1 MSILQHVGVGHEN
14 GGNSGR
20 YPWGSGENPYQNSA
34 GFLARIE
41 KYKHDGL
48 NEVEQAQALST
59 PHVKIS
65 TGKLRSMI
73 AIAKDQERQNEYV
86 KAKHLR
92 EKDWS
97 YNAIAK
103 ELGYKNDS
111 SVRHL
116 LDYNKKH
123 KQSAAAATA
132 DHLKK
137 EVDEKKLLSVGIGTE
152 LQLGVSRT
160 KMDEALFRLQ
170 TQGYN
175 VYNTAVRQATNPQQ
189 QTKMLILTTPE
200 KKYKDAYDSA
210 NIRFLDD
217 DKTSHDN
224 GKTFTDTIKYPKSLD
239 SKRVA
244 IRYAED
250 GGKQKDGIIEIRR
263 GVKDLSLYDEN
274 SHKGG
279 KYAQCRILVDDKAY
293 LKGIAMYSDDIPK
306 GADVLFNTKEPKG
319 TPMIDAGGHGVLK
332 NIKTDDPTNPFNS
345 LIDHQNYY
353 TDKDGKVKQG
363 LVNVTREEGNWA
375 TWSKNCPTQFLS
387 KQPKPLIDQQIKIT
401 KDRIK
406 SDYEDILK
414 LNNNVIKKQL
424 LMEFASNC
432 DSKAVDLKLAAF
444 PNQKV
449 QVLLPLTTLK
459 DNECYAPNFRHG
471 DKLALIRYPH
481 AGRFE
486 IPIVTVNNRNQEG
499 RKNITP
505 NAKDAIGINQSTA
518 TILSGADF
526 DGDTV
531 TAIPI
536 TPKSQIKNH
545 KPFEGLRTFDPDM
558 EYPEREGMKYMT
570 KSNMQRQ
577 MGIVSNLITDMSL
590 SDNASEEDLVRAV
603 KHSMVV
609 VDAYKHKYD
618 YTLSEKDNNI
628 RELKMKYQKHTE
640 DDGFGGAT
648 TLISKAKSKEYI
660 TKRVGSPHIEGSRPG
675 EPKTGRLIYKQ
686 VKTTYTDRKTG
697 KEVESKTTVT
707 KMANT
712 DDARTL
718 ISKYNTPQERAY
730 ADYANW
736 LKGLANEARKTYMD
750 TPLPKVNKEAK
761 AKYSTEVES
770 LQKKYEKAM
779 LNKPKEQRA
788 QLIVDAKIKS
798 LLADNP
804 DLKDDKETM
813 RKTKNRYIKEARIV
827 TGADSKGSKVDISP
841 KEWEAIQAGA
851 ISATRLQSLLRKTDS
866 EELKK
871 LATPKGT
878 ANKLT
883 TAKESA
889 IKSMLA
895 AGYTNQEIAD
905 RFGVSVS
912 TVSNYRD

>member
-1 MSILQHVGVGHEN
+1 MSILQHVGVGHED

-34 GFLARIE
+34 GFLARI
-41 KYKHDGL
+41 KRYKHEGM
-48 NEVEQAQALST
+48 NEKEICEALST
-59 PHVKIS
+59 PYVKVS
-65 TGKLRSMI
+65 SGKYRSML

-97 YNAIAK
+97 YSAIAK

-116 LDYNKKH
+116 LDYNKRH
-123 KQSAAAATA
+123 KQSIAAATA

-137 EVDEKKLLSVGIGTE
+137 EVDKKELLNVGIGTE

-200 KKYKDAYDSA
+200 KKYKDAYDSSK
-210 NIRFLDD
+210 IRFLDD

-224 GKTFTDTIKYPKSLD
+224 GETFTDVIKYPKSLD
-239 SKRVA
+239 SKRLQ
-244 IRYAED
+244 IKYAED
-250 GGKQKDGIIEIRR
+250 GGKLKDGIIEIRR
-263 GVKDLSLYDEN
+263 GVPDLSLYDEN
-274 SHKGG
+274 THKGG
-279 KYAQCRILVDDKAY
+279 KYAQCRILVDGTHY
-293 LKGIAMYSDDIPK
+293 LKGIAMYADDLPK
-306 GADVLFNTKEPKG
+306 GVDVRFNTNKTKDKSMTE
-319 TPMIDAGGHGVLK
+319 VLK
-332 NIKTDDPTNPFNS
+332 EIKKDDPSNPFNS
-345 LIDHQNYY
+345 LIDRQNYY
-353 TDKDGKVKQG
+353 EDKDGKIKQG
-363 LVNVTREEGNWA
+363 LINVTREEGNWA
-375 TWSKNCPTQFLS
+375 TWSKNCPAQFLS
-387 KQPKPLIDQQIKIT
+387 KQPKSLIDQQIKIT

-406 SDYEDILK
+406 ADYDDILK

-424 LMEFASNC
+424 LLEFANNC

-449 QVLLPLTTLK
+449 QVILPLTTLK

-486 IPIVTVNNRNQEG
+486 IPIVTVNNRNAEG
-499 RKNITP
+499 KQNITP
-505 NAKDAIGINQSTA
+505 NAKDAIGINQTTA
-518 TILSGADF
+518 SILSGADF

-545 KPFEGLRTFDPDM
+545 KPFEGLKNFDPDM
-558 EYPEREGMKYMT
+558 EYPERKGMKYMT
-570 KSNMQRQ
+570 KKNTQRE
-577 MGIVSNLITDMSL
+577 MGIISNLITDMSL
-590 SDNASEEDLVRAV
+590 SDSASEEDLTRAV
-603 KHSMVV
+603 RHSMVV
-609 VDAYKHKYD
+609 IDAEKHKYD
-618 YTLSEKDNNI
+618 YKLSEKDNNI
-628 RELKMKYQKHTE
+628 KELKMKYQKHTD
-640 DDGFGGAT
+640 DDGYGGAS
-648 TLISKAKSKEYI
+648 TLVSKSKQTQYI
-660 TKRVGSPHIEGSRPG
+660 TKRVGSPHIEGTRPG

-686 VKTTYTDRKTG
+686 EKKEWVDENGKVHENKTKTTA
-697 KEVESKTTVT
+697 
-707 KMANT
+707 MANT

-730 ADYANW
+730 ADYANY
-736 LKGLANEARKTYMD
+736 LKALANEARKTWID
-750 TPLPKVNKEAK
+750 TPNPKMDKEAK
-761 AKYSTEVES
+761 KKYAAEVDS
-770 LQKKYEKAM
+770 LQKKYERAM

-788 QLIVDAKIKS
+788 QLMVDAKVKT

-804 DLKDDKETM
+804 DLREDKETL
-813 RKTKNRYIKEARIV
+813 RKTKNRFIKEARIV
-827 TGADSKGSKVDISP
+827 VGADSKGTKVEISP

-851 ISATRLQSLLRKTDS
+851 ISATRLSSLLQKTDS
-866 EELKK
+866 AELKK
-871 LATPKGT
+871 LATPKG
-878 ANKLT
+878 NNRELSS
-883 TAKESA
+883 AKQSA

-905 RFGVSVS
+905 RFGISVS
-912 TVSNYRD
+912 TVSSYR